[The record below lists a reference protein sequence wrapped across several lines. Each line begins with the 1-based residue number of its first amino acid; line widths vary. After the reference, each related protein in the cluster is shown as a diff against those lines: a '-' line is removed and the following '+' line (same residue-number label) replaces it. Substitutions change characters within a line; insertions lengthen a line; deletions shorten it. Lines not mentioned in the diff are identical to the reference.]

1 MEKILPGYISSIQSL
16 NFIMTFKATKVNLK
30 DILPY
35 RDLYQQEMNC
45 QIRYNA
51 CHERGWSDSYLLYA
65 DEAVIGYGSVKGQE
79 IVDRDTVFEF
89 YLLPQYQFLASR
101 VFLVLLEIS
110 GAKFIESQSN
120 ALLLTMML
128 YEFATNIS
136 AEAILF
142 DAGKT
147 TNLSVPDVVF
157 RSKEEYESAFG
168 KKVEDGS
175 GYVLEQGGEIIGSGD
190 FLLHYN
196 KPFADLYMEVAESHR
211 RKGLGSFLIQELK
224 RVCYL
229 AGKIPA
235 ARCNINNMA
244 SKATL
249 LKGGLSVVGCML
261 KGEVKKEV

>member
-1 MEKILPGYISSIQSL
+1 MH
-16 NFIMTFKATKVNLK
+16 FKATKVNLK
-30 DILPY
+30 DILPL
-35 RDLYQQEMNC
+35 RDLYLQEMNC

-51 CHERGWSDSYLLYA
+51 CHERGWSDSYILFA
-65 DEAVIGYGSVKGQE
+65 DEVVVGYGSIKGQE

-89 YLLPQYQFLASR
+89 FLFREYEHLASR
-101 VFLVLLEIS
+101 VFSVLLEAS
-110 GAKFIESQSN
+110 DAKFIEPQSN
-120 ALLLTMML
+120 AKLLTSML
-128 YEFATNIS
+128 YEFATNIR

-142 DAGKT
+142 DAGRT

-157 RSKEEYESAFG
+157 RSKGDYENTFG

-175 GYVLEQGGEIIGSGD
+175 GYILELGGEVIASGD

-224 RVCYL
+224 KVCYM
-229 AGKIPA
+229 AGRVPA
-235 ARCNINNMA
+235 ARCNIQNKA

-249 LKGGLSVVGCML
+249 LKGGLGVVGCML
-261 KGEVKKEV
+261 LGEVKREESN

>member
-1 MEKILPGYISSIQSL
+1 MIQLL
-16 NFIMTFKATKVNLK
+16 NFIHTQMHFKATKVTLK

-35 RDLYQQEMNC
+35 RDLYLQEMNR

-65 DEAVIGYGSVKGQE
+65 DEAVIGYGSIKGQE

-89 YLLPQYQFLASR
+89 YLFPCYQHLASR
-101 VFLVLLEIS
+101 VFSLLLEAS
-110 GAKFIESQSN
+110 GAKFIEPQSN
-120 ALLLTMML
+120 APLLTALL
-128 YEFATNIS
+128 YEFATNIK

-142 DAGKT
+142 EAGIT
-147 TNLSVPDVVF
+147 THLSVPDVVF
-157 RSKEEYESAFG
+157 RSKEEYETTFG

-175 GYVLEQGGEIIGSGD
+175 GFVLEKGGNVVASGD

-229 AGKIPA
+229 AGRVPA
-235 ARCNINNMA
+235 ARCNIQNKA

-249 LKGGLSVVGCML
+249 LKGGLRVAGCML
-261 KGEVKKEV
+261 KGDVKREEINDI